1 MESMFAS
8 EPVPDGY
15 KLVVE
20 EDTGEWLMIV
30 MGNDTANQN
39 DLSQQQQ
46 IEQHGD
52 EVASNNSYQLGKH
65 PET

>member
-1 MESMFAS
+1 MENMFAS

-39 DLSQQQQ
+39 DLSRQ

-52 EVASNNSYQLGKH
+52 EVASNNSYQLGN
-65 PET
+65 